1 MWRRGR
7 DSNPRYGYPYAA
19 FRVRCIQPLCH
30 LSKPLKAF
38 ANRFVARRVKT
49 PIATALLPN
58 AFGRAFL
65 YRLPKGIVNARGR
78 ILLHSWKHMAVEVE
92 RDADPRVAKSF

>member
-1 MWRRGR
+1 
-7 DSNPRYGYPYAA
+7 
-19 FRVRCIQPLCH
+19 
-30 LSKPLKAF
+30 
-38 ANRFVARRVKT
+38 VARRVKT